1 MQKFIPFIL
10 QLFAEGDGAGAPGEA
25 APAAENKGAAAGL
38 PRGRKANPEANTLFG
53 VQPQEAQQVAAAND
67 GASSSQQN
75 TQEEQKKLSFDE
87 LLKSDPDYKKDY
99 DAKVQK
105 AVNGRFKGAK
115 VTEERLSQAEGI
127 LARLAPR
134 FKVQVDGEIDM
145 AAFAKAVDED
155 TSYYEARAVAN
166 GTSVEIERKL
176 DGYDVMQ
183 AQQAQ
188 QRAQQERTAQEQQ
201 AKERFQAIV
210 QQGEHLKTVYP
221 SFDLEAELQN
231 PQFVRLLHSN
241 VPVKTAYE
249 VMHKDELLASGM
261 QYAVQ
266 QTAQKVSSAVQSNAK
281 APVEGVLGNPT
292 AANHV
297 TDPSKLTKA
306 QREEIRARVRRGD
319 KIVW

>member
-1 MQKFIPFIL
+1 MQKYIPFIL
-10 QLFAEGDGAGAPGEA
+10 QIFAEGEGAGSPGEA
-25 APAAENKGAAAGL
+25 ASAAENTGAVAGL
-38 PRGRKANPEANTLFG
+38 PSGRKRNPEADTIFG
-53 VQPQEAQQVAAAND
+53 VQPGEDQQVAAAKD
-67 GASSSQQN
+67 GASSP
-75 TQEEQKKLSFDE
+75 QEQEVQKKLSFDE

-99 DAKVQK
+99 DSKVQK
-105 AVNGRFKGAK
+105 AVNGRFKSAK
-115 VTEERLSQAEGI
+115 ATEDRLAQAESI

-134 FKVQVDGEIDM
+134 FKVKVDGDIDM
-145 AAFAKAVDED
+145 AAFAKAVDDD

-176 DGYDVMQ
+176 DGYDVLQ

-188 QRAQQERTAQEQQ
+188 QKAQQARVAQEQQ
-201 AKERFQAIV
+201 AQEQFRAIV
-210 QQGEHLKTVYP
+210 QQADQVKTIYP
-221 SFDLEAELQN
+221 GFDLEAEMHDK
-231 PQFVRLLHSN
+231 QFVRLLHSG

-266 QTAQKVSSAVQSNAK
+266 QTAQKLSSAVQANAK
-281 APVEGVLGNPT
+281 APVEGVLGNRA

-297 TDPSKLTKA
+297 TDPSKLTGK
-306 QREEIRARVRRGD
+306 QREEIRSRVLRGE